1 MWNNE
6 WRGSI
11 WTDLDQEWDMI
22 VIGGGITGAGV
33 FRTAVSAGLKTLLVE
48 ARDFSFGT
56 SSRSSK
62 LVHGGFRYLSNRQY
76 HVTYESV
83 KERQRLL
90 RNAPHLIT
98 PLPFNLPNYQ
108 KYNLPSR
115 VLHLGVIIYD
125 LMAPKWNHQVLS
137 SNDILD
143 RFYGLN
149 HIGLIKGF
157 RYQDAVLDDSRLVF
171 RIIRET
177 VQDGGTA
184 INYASVDHLLRDK
197 NGAVHGI
204 VVRDTASDKGLTA
217 EVKAKVIVNAAGPWT
232 DEIRREL
239 KNPDRL
245 RLLRGSH
252 LVFERARFPASEALN
267 FFHPHDR
274 RAMFVIPW
282 EGATLV
288 GTTDIDHS
296 EKQHKLHNEPCA
308 EQNEIEYILSAVDF
322 LFPQLNITQTDI
334 ISSFAGLRPVI
345 NTGAATPSKES
356 RAHQVWNEDGLITIT
371 GGKLTTFR
379 IMAKDTLEIAS
390 ASIGKQIKINS
401 HQRMLKDLRADQ
413 CGKLEKETCNRL
425 FGRFGGEAKELLHLA
440 KSYELKKIGPLPTTW
455 AEVRWAAASEG
466 VVHLDDLLLRRTRI
480 GLLLPEG
487 GKAVFPRIRQLAQ
500 TELGWSDNHWEI
512 EEARYWDIWQSFYS
526 PTPGKF
532 SEK

>member
-1 MWNNE
+1 MWNYE
-6 WRGSI
+6 WRESI

-22 VIGGGITGAGV
+22 VIGGGITGAGI
-33 FRTAVSAGLKTLLVE
+33 FRSAISAGLRTLLVE
-48 ARDFSFGT
+48 AQDFSFGT

-76 HVTYESV
+76 HVTRESV

-108 KYNLPSR
+108 EYNLSSR

-137 SNDILD
+137 SNDLLD
-143 RFYGLN
+143 RFIGLN
-149 HIGLIKGF
+149 HIGLIKSF
-157 RYQDAVLDDSRLVF
+157 RYQDAVLDDARLVF

-197 NGAVHGI
+197 KGAVRGI
-204 VVRDTASDKGLTA
+204 VVRDTASDKRLTA
-217 EVKAKVIVNAAGPWT
+217 EVKAKVVVNAAGPWT

-239 KNPDRL
+239 KTPDRL

-252 LVFERARFPASEALN
+252 LVFEQARLPASEALN
-267 FFHPHDR
+267 FFHPQDR

-296 EKQHKLHNEPCA
+296 EKQHELHDESFA

-322 LFPQLNITQTDI
+322 LFPQCKITQADI
-334 ISSFAGLRPVI
+334 ISSFAGIRPVI

-356 RAHQVWNEDGLITIT
+356 RAHQVWNENGLITVT

-379 IMAKDTLEIAS
+379 IMARDTLEIAS
-390 ASIGKQIKINS
+390 ASIGKQIKFNS
-401 HQRMLKDLRADQ
+401 HQLILKNLRTDQ
-413 CGKLEKETCNRL
+413 NGKLEKETCNRL
-425 FGRFGGEAKELLHLA
+425 FGRFGGETKELLHLA
-440 KSYELKKIGPLPTTW
+440 KPDELDKIGPLPTIW

-466 VVHLDDLLLRRTRI
+466 VVHLDDLLLRRVRI

-487 GKAVFPRIRQLAQ
+487 GKSILSRVRQIAQ
-500 TELGWSDNHWEI
+500 PELGWSDIHWKK
-512 EEARYWDIWQSFYS
+512 EEARYWKIWHKFYS
-526 PTPGKF
+526 PNPG
-532 SEK
+532 